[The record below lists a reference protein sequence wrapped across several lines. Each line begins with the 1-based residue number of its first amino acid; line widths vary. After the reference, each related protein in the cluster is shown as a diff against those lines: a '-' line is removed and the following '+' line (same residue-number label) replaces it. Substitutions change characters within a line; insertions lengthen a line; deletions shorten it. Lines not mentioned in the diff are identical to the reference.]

1 LIEYWTNFA
10 DIPSATCK
18 CAPYYVFDQSSK
30 TCLPIKNRLP
40 HCVAGAELY
49 GDFVFDLFLQ
59 GATDVCVL
67 CEPGYVQEP
76 WQDIARDGALNCIP
90 KIKHCEDSIES
101 VKVDGTFYE
110 IGDIS

>member
-1 LIEYWTNFA
+1 MFYAQLFTEQFTEELEIICAILGEDCETLTLIEYWTNFA

-49 GDFVFDLFLQ
+49 GDFVFDLFL
-59 GATDVCVL
+59 
-67 CEPGYVQEP
+67 
-76 WQDIARDGALNCIP
+76 
-90 KIKHCEDSIES
+90 
-101 VKVDGTFYE
+101 
-110 IGDIS
+110 